1 ADFQHLDF
9 ADVIESVGRSVLG
22 LSIGCA
28 RCHDHKYDPVNMDDY
43 YALYGILQSTRWP
56 FPGGEEH
63 KRPAHFAPLILADEA
78 ARQDKLRA
86 ERLSRLDTDIRQLKA
101 QAVSAVVATI
111 ATGLANIVVPP
122 PDLMQPIAKSGAGL
136 TAATRQRA
144 AVDEKE
150 LYPVAYG
157 VTEGSV

>member
-1 ADFQHLDF
+1 
-9 ADVIESVGRSVLG
+9 
-22 LSIGCA
+22 
-28 RCHDHKYDPVNMDDY
+28 
-43 YALYGILQSTRWP
+43 
-56 FPGGEEH
+56 

-144 AVDEKE
+144 AGDEKE
-150 LYPVAYG
+150 LSPVAYG
-157 VTEGSV
+157 VTEGSVSNARIQKRGEPDKPGPEVPRRFLEILGGDMLPSGAGGSGRLELAQWITRPSNPLTA